1 MTSLHRKT
9 ARSLTPEMR
18 RRLRAIVASAAT
30 GVIIYLLVVHVLLPG
45 VQARLTPAQI
55 KWLGEAFANHL
66 PIVLGVIFV
75 LAAVLATPVL
85 CIFRLVY
92 GPLVRQR
99 AGGRDSSNL

>member
-1 MTSLHRKT
+1 MAST
-9 ARSLTPEMR
+9 AC
-18 RRLRAIVASAAT
+18 
-30 GVIIYLLVVHVLLPG
+30 GVTIYLLVIHIVLPG

-55 KWLGEAFANHL
+55 KWLGEAFSDHYLA
-66 PIVLGVIFV
+66 VLGVIFV

-85 CIFRLVY
+85 CVFRLVY